1 MLSSQPARLLL
12 LAYSRHVRLSV
23 IELTTGYFHLFHLFH
38 LFLVCLGGYS
48 EQWAHHT
55 AHISLLE
62 AQLQIAADIA
72 LGTVLTVRRCSYKS

>member
-23 IELTTGYFHLFHLFH
+23 IELTTGYFHLFH

-72 LGTVLTVRRCSYKS
+72 LGTVLTVRRCSQRS